1 MKKVAVAIDG
11 PSGAGKST
19 IARTAAKELGFIYV
33 DTGAMYRTIG
43 FYMYENGIDGLDVS
57 GITAALKNIKIELQY
72 RDGLQRVLLNG
83 RDVSDLI
90 RTPVISR
97 YASDVSVIQPVR
109 DFLLDT
115 QRDLAK
121 RNSVIMD
128 GRDIGTVIL
137 PDADVKFFLTASA
150 EKRAERR
157 FLELQEKGEHV
168 TFEEVLSDMRRR
180 DEQDTSRNSAPLRRA
195 EDAIL
200 LDTSEMDLLDSIRYV
215 ISLIQKKTGD

>member
-137 PDADVKFFLTASA
+137 PDADVKIFLTASA